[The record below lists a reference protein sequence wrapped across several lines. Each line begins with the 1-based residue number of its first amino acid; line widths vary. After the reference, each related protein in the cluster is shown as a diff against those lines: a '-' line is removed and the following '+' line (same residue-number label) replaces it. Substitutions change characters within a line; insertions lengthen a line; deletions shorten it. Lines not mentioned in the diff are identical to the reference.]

1 MNTSSVAPEVSAP
14 RHDFAVV
21 SSDDIYTGKVLAV
34 RRDQVRM
41 PAGGTSVREIMEHA
55 GAVAVAALD
64 ADDRL
69 MMIYQYRHALERR
82 LWEMPAGLL
91 DVAGEPAVE
100 TAKRE
105 LAEEV
110 GLAAD
115 EWSVLIDVA
124 PSPGFS
130 DESVRV
136 FLATGLHDVGR
147 PELGAD
153 DEEAD
158 LETHWIPLP
167 DARRHGV
174 RGHDRQL
181 ELRRGGAG
189 GARGADGHGAD
200 PPGRRPVAG
209 PADPVRRPEGLTGRR
224 RQGRSGR
231 PFPSVGRPA
240 RMTMPSMKAQ
250 ITPRPK
256 NTVSSSWAIPIPVW
270 PA

>member
-1 MNTSSVAPEVSAP
+1 MSTSSVAPQVSAP

-34 RRDQVRM
+34 RRDEVRM
-41 PAGGTSVREIMEHA
+41 PGGDTSVREIMEHA
-55 GAVAVAALD
+55 GAVAIAALD

-115 EWSVLIDVA
+115 DWAVLIDVA

-136 FLATGLHDVGR
+136 YLATGLHDVGR
-147 PELGAD
+147 PDLGAD

-158 LETHWIPLP
+158 LETHWIPLDDAVAMVFEGTIVNSSCVAAVLAVHAVRTGAARTRALDAPWP
-167 DARRHGV
+167 DRPIRF
-174 RGHDRQL
+174 
-181 ELRRGGAG
+181 AG
-189 GARGADGHGAD
+189 RK
-200 PPGRRPVAG
+200 
-209 PADPVRRPEGLTGRR
+209 
-224 RQGRSGR
+224 S
-231 PFPSVGRPA
+231 
-240 RMTMPSMKAQ
+240 
-250 ITPRPK
+250 
-256 NTVSSSWAIPIPVW
+256 
-270 PA
+270 